1 VKGKK
6 MFDYYVMAMK
16 RYFQFQGRSRRSEYW
31 YFYLLVLIAN
41 ILGAVIDNA
50 TGLADAQGNGPI
62 GSVISLVHLVP
73 SISAGV
79 RRMHDINKSG
89 WWLLVPFYNIYLLAK
104 NGDVGSNRFGEDPKT
119 TIANVA
125 ETFN

>member
-1 VKGKK
+1 
-6 MFDYYVMAMK
+6 MFDYYIAAMK
-16 RYFQFQGRSRRSEYW
+16 KYATFQGRSRRSEYW
-31 YFYLLVLIAN
+31 YFYLVQI
-41 ILGAVIDNA
+41 ILAIVAGVIDGA
-50 TGLADAQGNGPI
+50 TGMAAQTGTGPI
-62 GSVISLVHLVP
+62 GGIISLVHLVP
-73 SISAGV
+73 TIAAGV

-89 WWLLVPFYNIYLLAK
+89 WWLLVPLYNIYLLAK